1 MLEVLAG
8 GGLRSDQVST
18 LANDGGTVT
27 VDGTGTLT
35 LNSATVTGGTIT
47 NKANGAIDLT
57 GTAC

>member
-1 MLEVLAG
+1 M
-8 GGLRSDQVST
+8 
-18 LANDGGTVT
+18 ANGGGTVT

-35 LNSATVTGGTIT
+35 LNTATVTGGTVT